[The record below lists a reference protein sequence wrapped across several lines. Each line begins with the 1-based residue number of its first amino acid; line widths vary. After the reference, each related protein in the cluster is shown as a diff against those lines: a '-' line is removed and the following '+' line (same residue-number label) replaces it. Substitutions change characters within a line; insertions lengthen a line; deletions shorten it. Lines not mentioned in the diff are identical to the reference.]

1 MTRRRAF
8 LCTSLALPSLA
19 MPSIGRAQERPIQL
33 MVGAG
38 PGGPFDIAARSA
50 APFFEKHL
58 GGVPIVV
65 VNRAGAG
72 GVVMFNEVAASAPDG
87 RTVALVGLPGFV
99 TALFDGAPRYRVES
113 FAYPGMLTDEPY
125 TFFVG
130 AGTPY
135 RSLGDLVAAAR
146 ERPEALNIAGTGIG
160 SAPHLA
166 LLQFERIA
174 GVRFTWVPTQGAGQ
188 AMQLVQGGHV
198 VGSISTVSG
207 TVRLH
212 AQGAIRILGLAEPQR
227 WARAPEL
234 PTLTEQGVPLVVGSA
249 RGFAVPAA
257 TPAPMVRRWEEA
269 IRRTA
274 EDPDFRA
281 QAERDFIV
289 VRHKGQEEMTRL
301 VQAEAAR
308 YAEMWRTNPW
318 RQ

>member
-1 MTRRRAF
+1 MATRRALIGAGF
-8 LCTSLALPSLA
+8 ALPSVV
-19 MPSIGRAQERPIQL
+19 RAQERPIQL

-50 APFFEKHL
+50 APFLEKHL

-72 GVVMFNEVAASAPDG
+72 GVVMFNEVAAAAPDG
-87 RTVALVGLPGFV
+87 RTVALVGMPGFI

-125 TFFVG
+125 TLFVG
-130 AGTPY
+130 SGTPY
-135 RSLGDLVAAAR
+135 RTLADLIAAAR
-146 ERPEALNIAGTGIG
+146 AQPETLTIAGTGIG
-160 SAPHLA
+160 SAPHLT
-166 LLQFERIA
+166 LLQFERVA

-188 AMQLVQGGHV
+188 ALQLVQGGHV

-212 AQGAIRILGLAEPQR
+212 AQGALRILGLAEPRR
-227 WARAPEL
+227 WDRAPDL
-234 PTLTEQGVPLVVGSA
+234 PTLAEQGVEMVAGSA
-249 RGFAVPAA
+249 RGFAIPAA
-257 TPAPMVRRWEEA
+257 TPEPMIRRWESA
-269 IRRTA
+269 IQRTA
-274 EDPDFRA
+274 EDPEFRA

-289 VRHKGQEEMTRL
+289 VRHKAREETTRF

-308 YAEMWRTNPW
+308 YGEMWRQTPW
-318 RQ
+318 K